1 MNAIAVLKN
10 DHRGI
15 ERLFQAFERSGG
27 AAERKRL
34 VSELVRELSIHAAIE
49 EQLVYPRLRQVFARD
64 GSLERSSHADRGR
77 GRRARRGGNRSA
89 VPAGERGV
97 LVALEEHH
105 FAKLA
110 LVEIE
115 KLAATD
121 GRLEGKIHVL
131 AENVRHHVE
140 EEERD
145 LLPALERALSREELD
160 ELGDVLQKAKKLA
173 PTRPHPAAP
182 DEPPANLLAGAAT
195 SAYDRGLLALGRG
208 VDAAKALVSRA
219 FRFGAA
225 TADRARRTA
234 GQTARDAQG
243 VARDAQDVARAAR
256 DTARSARERA
266 RIVARDA
273 AEVARE
279 STRPT
284 LQ

>member
-1 MNAIAVLKN
+1 
-10 DHRGI
+10 
-15 ERLFQAFERSGG
+15 
-27 AAERKRL
+27 
-34 VSELVRELSIHAAIE
+34 
-49 EQLVYPRLRQVFARD
+49 
-64 GSLERSSHADRGR
+64 
-77 GRRARRGGNRSA
+77 
-89 VPAGERGV
+89 
-97 LVALEEHH
+97 
-105 FAKLA
+105 
-110 LVEIE
+110 
-115 KLAATD
+115 
-121 GRLEGKIHVL
+121 
-131 AENVRHHVE
+131 
-140 EEERD
+140 
-145 LLPALERALSREELD
+145 
-160 ELGDVLQKAKKLA
+160 VLQKAKKLA

>member
-64 GSLERSSHADRGR
+64 GSVGRSSHADRGR
-77 GRRARRGGNRSA
+77 GRRARRGGTRSA

-182 DEPPANLLAGAAT
+182 D
-195 SAYDRGLLALGRG
+195 
-208 VDAAKALVSRA
+208 
-219 FRFGAA
+219 
-225 TADRARRTA
+225 
-234 GQTARDAQG
+234 AQG